1 MNTEVEFT
9 WQDLALHM
17 SNKKSLNHLD
27 YQYTPPATWKETLDK
42 KKFFI
47 GTIFEVK
54 NSNQQINTIDKETNT
69 EWSVT
74 LNINGTN
81 ICNKIDSVAQVNVV
95 SKNQSETLQTKP
107 TITTLRTTLS
117 TYYGN
122 NIPVIWQCT
131 LD

>member
-1 MNTEVEFT
+1 MKRDFR
-9 WQDLALHM
+9 Q
-17 SNKKSLNHLD
+17 
-27 YQYTPPATWKETLDK
+27 

-81 ICNKIDSVAQVNVV
+81 ICNKTN
-95 SKNQSETLQTKP
+95 N
-107 TITTLRTTLS
+107 
-117 TYYGN
+117 N
-122 NIPVIWQCT
+122 NIKDHAKHILWKQYT
-131 LD
+131 SNMTMYFRLNFSRQLNIIKRKRSIL

>member
-1 MNTEVEFT
+1 MKRNFR
-9 WQDLALHM
+9 QR
-17 SNKKSLNHLD
+17 
-27 YQYTPPATWKETLDK
+27 
-42 KKFFI
+42 KFFI

-69 EWSVT
+69 DWSVT

-122 NIPVIWQCT
+122 NIPVI
-131 LD
+131 

>member
-1 MNTEVEFT
+1 MKRNFR
-9 WQDLALHM
+9 QR
-17 SNKKSLNHLD
+17 
-27 YQYTPPATWKETLDK
+27 
-42 KKFFI
+42 KFFI

-74 LNINGTN
+74 PNINGTN

-117 TYYGN
+117 THYGN
-122 NIPVIWQCT
+122 NIPVI
-131 LD
+131 